1 MFHDVLDFGR
11 IVPQKETRNVSS
23 DADSSPKETRNV
35 SSDVSRRTRD
45 ASSDVN
51 QKQTWNVSAD
61 NPAEK
66 KVSTSLGHTARA
78 SKSAKVAWIN
88 SGFAKFA
95 LAQVLGLAVHSSAA
109 RVVSVKRCGSS
120 AAFANQRRCIA

>member
-1 MFHDVLDFGR
+1 M
-11 IVPQKETRNVSS
+11 
-23 DADSSPKETRNV
+23 
-35 SSDVSRRTRD
+35 
-45 ASSDVN
+45 
-51 QKQTWNVSAD
+51 SAD

-66 KVSTSLGHTARA
+66 KVSTSLGQTAQA
-78 SKSAKVAWIN
+78 GMQAKVAWIN

-109 RVVSVKRCGSS
+109 RVASVKRCGSS

>member
-1 MFHDVLDFGR
+1 M
-11 IVPQKETRNVSS
+11 
-23 DADSSPKETRNV
+23 
-35 SSDVSRRTRD
+35 
-45 ASSDVN
+45 
-51 QKQTWNVSAD
+51 SAD

-66 KVSTSLGHTARA
+66 KVSISLGHTARA
-78 SKSAKVAWIN
+78 GKSAKVAWIN